1 MTRHHFTNAVQ
12 VSSVSST
19 GATTAQKQP
28 FSAQDRAAAYA
39 FTEALELTSTER
51 VVLAVLLHRA
61 GKLDG
66 LAWPTSQEIADRS
79 GMVPRS
85 VSRIVRRLAGRGL
98 VVPTVLPRGAI
109 LPNGLHS
116 SAIRVVY
123 RLTVP
128 GIVAPFTGRSIG
140 PALAKSTL
148 TTTERAVLAVV
159 LLHTGASGEAWPS
172 YERIGLLTGLSQ
184 RAVGGAVTRLRV
196 RGVLAARRVRPG
208 ALLPS
213 GVPATAWRLVLRPT
227 GQIPRELSRDA
238 PRPKCLD
245 TPTEVHRYPDGSAE
259 EVMHGT
265 SSKNAEA
272 PSGCG
277 AQDDEPI
284 QTLLDVFADTL
295 ETDELGPMPD
305 QTLRQRIAEGAT
317 TKDVRDAIAGVRLV
331 PWRMELRSRRT
342 VRAVFGTSQKM
353 RGFIE
358 RANLDRRT
366 KADTFAAHAVAEM
379 LPLPPQVT
387 PPPLSLSPTAAEVR
401 ERVTR
406 VGVALKSLARPTL

>member
-1 MTRHHFTNAVQ
+1 MTRHHHGGRSNRMTRRHFTNAAQ

-61 GKLDG
+61 GKIDG

-109 LPNGLHS
+109 LPNGLFS

-159 LLHTGASGEAWPS
+159 LLHVGASGEAWPS

-208 ALLPS
+208 AQLPS
-213 GVPATAWRLVLRPT
+213 GVPATAWRLILRPT

-238 PRPKCLD
+238 PRPKCID
-245 TPTEVHRYPDGSAE
+245 TPTQMPKKSCRELLQRTQKRRILTAHKTTNRSEFFSMFSQTHWKRTNSDPCQTRPSVSASPK
-259 EVMHGT
+259 VPRRRM
-265 SSKNAEA
+265 
-272 PSGCG
+272 
-277 AQDDEPI
+277 
-284 QTLLDVFADTL
+284 FA
-295 ETDELGPMPD
+295 MPL
-305 QTLRQRIAEGAT
+305 QA
-317 TKDVRDAIAGVRLV
+317 
-331 PWRMELRSRRT
+331 
-342 VRAVFGTSQKM
+342 
-353 RGFIE
+353 
-358 RANLDRRT
+358 
-366 KADTFAAHAVAEM
+366 
-379 LPLPPQVT
+379 
-387 PPPLSLSPTAAEVR
+387 
-401 ERVTR
+401 
-406 VGVALKSLARPTL
+406 